1 MTTRLW
7 IRIKNHGRADSVL
20 PWDDARKGSKQ
31 HISWPW
37 QTKPNCRT
45 RLCRSDAL
53 DPYRKFVAF
62 YSRSEN
68 PFVNYYSVLD
78 AGMAWETSQFG
89 DLSRDESVFVLVCFS
104 VLLLIL
110 PKISCRECSIVTC
123 LPSAS
128 FWSPPIYAR
137 LLRATT
143 SVRGTRSST
152 KTGLYPLSLSYF
164 KGHLIIF

>member
-1 MTTRLW
+1 MEEKEVGNIFHDRD
-7 IRIKNHGRADSVL
+7 RQS
-20 PWDDARKGSKQ
+20 
-31 HISWPW
+31 
-37 QTKPNCRT
+37 NCRT

-78 AGMAWETSQFG
+78 GMAWETSQFG
-89 DLSRDESVFVLVCFS
+89 DLSRDESVFFLCFS

-110 PKISCRECSIVTC
+110 PKISCRERSIVAC

-143 SVRGTRSST
+143 SVRATRSST
-152 KTGLYPLSLSYF
+152 TTGLYPPSLPYF
-164 KGHLIIF
+164 KVHLIIFSSTTL